1 MMDIHVR
8 ERQQIEQW
16 VAESLS
22 FGSFAASRAA
32 VSTQIPALS
41 DVCPKSFGMAVA
53 TVSGDLI
60 CAGDSDRPFSIQ
72 SLSKL
77 FSLCALLERDPH
89 AWDYVGWSPTRADFN
104 SVAVLE
110 RDHGRPSNPF
120 VNSGAL
126 VVTDRLMTLT
136 GDAVQTTVDII
147 RDRSLGG
154 SVGVDESVARS
165 EMIADHRNSALAHI
179 LAEHNGLNNDIG
191 PLLHQYC
198 HQCSITAS
206 VSTLALAGLFLA
218 DRGHVATDALSPAAV
233 KKVNAVLLTSGMYGA
248 AGDIAYRVGMPAKS
262 GIGGGILA
270 IAPGLGSV
278 CVWSPPLDTTGNSA
292 GGVAALERFAELSG
306 WSVF

>member
-1 MMDIHVR
+1 MMDLHVR

-16 VAESLS
+16 IDEALS
-22 FGSFAASRAA
+22 FGRFAASHAS

-41 DVCPKSFGMAVA
+41 DVDPTAFGMAVA
-53 TVSGDLI
+53 TVTGDLI
-60 CAGDSDRPFSIQ
+60 CAGDCDSPFSIQ

-77 FSLCALLERDPH
+77 FSLCALLERDPQ
-89 AWDYVGWSPTRADFN
+89 AWDYVGWNPTRADFN

-136 GDAVQTTVDII
+136 GDAVRTTANVI

-154 SVGVDESVARS
+154 TVRVDEGVAQS

-179 LAEHNGLNNDIG
+179 LAEHDGLGNDIG
-191 PLLHQYC
+191 PLLRQYC

-218 DRGHVATDALSPAAV
+218 DRGHAATEALSAATV
-233 KKVNAVLLTSGMYGA
+233 KKVNAVLLTSGMYSA

-262 GIGGGILA
+262 GIGGGIIA

-278 CVWSPPLDTTGNSA
+278 CVWSPPLDSTGNSA